1 MGLQRVGVTELNGIF
16 HCVYVPYLFFHSSVD
31 EHLGCFHVLVII
43 SSVSKKKKKKKNR
56 IHVCLSILVSSGY
69 VPRSEIPG
77 SYDGFIPN
85 F

>member
-43 SSVSKKKKKKKNR
+43 SSVSVKNR